1 MRKFTLTLYPRGQDF
16 NVITFS
22 NLRLA
27 DIPGKAET
35 ALRGIHPR
43 PSACLEMVMDVVDSW
58 RKSIKRKETCQAI
71 GLSGSNP
78 DFALEV
84 RLQ

>member
-1 MRKFTLTLYPRGQDF
+1 MRKFTLTLYQRGQDF
-16 NVITFS
+16 NAITLS

-27 DIPGKAET
+27 DIPKQAET

-43 PSACLEMVMDVVDSW
+43 PSECLEMVTDVVESW

-78 DFALEV
+78 DFSCEV